1 MQAPA
6 RSLYMHLVRYCAMCR
21 SHLCQ
26 LRRLLAAA
34 QAAAG
39 ASPRSQSVDGSAQAS
54 GGLMLGSVKKDAV
67 TGDHVAVAG
76 LLSLADQ
83 GVCCIQH
90 LEKLAP
96 HHAVRPHLVLVS

>member
-1 MQAPA
+1 
-6 RSLYMHLVRYCAMCR
+6 
-21 SHLCQ
+21 
-26 LRRLLAAA
+26 
-34 QAAAG
+34 
-39 ASPRSQSVDGSAQAS
+39 
-54 GGLMLGSVKKDAV
+54 MLGSVKKDAV